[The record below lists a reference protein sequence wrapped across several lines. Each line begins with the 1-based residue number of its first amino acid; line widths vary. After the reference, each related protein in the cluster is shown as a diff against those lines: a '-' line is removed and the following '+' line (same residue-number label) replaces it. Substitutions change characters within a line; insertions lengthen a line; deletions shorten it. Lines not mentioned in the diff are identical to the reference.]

1 MIMEVMIVMIIIII
15 TKKIRNNSKSRHVE
29 KK

>member
-15 TKKIRNNSKSRHVE
+15 IKKIRNNSKSRHVE